1 MLRRFALTAR
11 IFTKTSF
18 PSIPSSLGA
27 RSLHAALWRQY
38 TNLPHSK
45 ELPEQ
50 KSGTEDARR
59 NGTTTPTID
68 SEKRRKV
75 LELEIEVMRQEGR
88 KVPSVATIK
97 PDQWE
102 HLLGL
107 SSRNQRRQ
115 YYLYLWNIE
124 MVRLGQKLKK
134 ERKQEEIAKRREEL
148 VKATA
153 ENDHIVYGLFHNTM
167 FLRIYDSK
175 VDHFHNNR
183 YGVTPRS
190 VLVQAMQFGV
200 NLVIDCSYDDYM
212 NDKEMRNTAKQL
224 MLCFALNRSHAEPF
238 NIHHCNANFGKTT
251 MKQLEKHLVQIHQ
264 PEFPFNITDRSYT
277 ELFPKERLVYLTPH
291 CKNDLTEFNPDDV
304 YIIGAMVDKSS
315 QEPVSLGKAKKLGL
329 RMARL
334 PLDRYFQFKSGKSLT
349 IDQMVSI
356 MLELKSSNDFEK
368 ALQHVPRRKITTVDE
383 ATVREQEI
391 REAAKFKF
399 NFNSKRP
406 GDKRNSK
413 QSSYQTGKGRH

>member
-1 MLRRFALTAR
+1 MF
-11 IFTKTSF
+11 
-18 PSIPSSLGA
+18 
-27 RSLHAALWRQY
+27 RSLAITVRKFAKTPIPAVPPTIGLRTLQPVGVQWKQY
-38 TNLPHSK
+38 ANLPHSK
-45 ELPEQ
+45 PKLPEQ
-50 KSGTEDARR
+50 RSMDDS
-59 NGTTTPTID
+59 NGLPPVID
-68 SEKRRKV
+68 LEKRRKV

-88 KVPSVATIK
+88 KVPSVDTIK

-107 SSRNQRRQ
+107 SSRNKRRQ

-124 MVRLGQKLKK
+124 MVRLGQKIKK

-148 VKATA
+148 MKATA

-183 YGVTPRS
+183 
-190 VLVQAMQFGV
+190 LVQAMQFGI

-224 MLCFALNRSHAEPF
+224 MLCFALNRSHDEPF

-264 PEFPFNITDRSYT
+264 PDFPFNVTERSYT
-277 ELFPKERLVYLTPH
+277 DLFPKERLVYLTPH
-291 CKNDLTEFNPDDV
+291 CKNDLTEFNPDDI

-315 QEPVSLGKAKKLGL
+315 QEPVSLGKAKKQGL

-349 IDQMVSI
+349 LDQMVAI
-356 MLELKSSNDFEK
+356 MLELKTSNDFGK
-368 ALQHVPRRKITTVDE
+368 ALQFVPRRKVITVDE
-383 ATVREQEI
+383 AAAKEQEM
-391 REAAKFKF
+391 RQAAKFKI
-399 NFNSKRP
+399 NFKKAAGDRWNNSRKPR
-406 GDKRNSK
+406 
-413 QSSYQTGKGRH
+413 

>member
-1 MLRRFALTAR
+1 MLRTFALTAR
-11 IFTKTSF
+11 IFAKTSF
-18 PSIPSSLGA
+18 PASLGGHHLQQPA
-27 RSLHAALWRQY
+27 CGAALWKQY

-50 KSGTEDARR
+50 KADGSETAKP
-59 NGTTTPTID
+59 NSNTTPGFD
-68 SEKRRKV
+68 AEKRRKV

-88 KVPSVATIK
+88 KVPSVSTIK

-148 VKATA
+148 MKATA
-153 ENDHIVYGLFHNTM
+153 ANDHIVYGLFHNTM

-175 VDHFHNNR
+175 MDHFHNNR
-183 YGVTPRS
+183 
-190 VLVQAMQFGV
+190 LVQAMQFGC

-224 MLCFALNRSHAEPF
+224 MLCFALNRSHEEPF
-238 NIHHCNANFGKTT
+238 NIHHCNANYGKTT

-264 PEFPFNITDRSYT
+264 PEFPFNVTDRSYT

-315 QEPVSLGKAKKLGL
+315 QEAVSLGKAKKLGL

-349 IDQMVSI
+349 LDQMVAI
-356 MLELKSSNDFEK
+356 MLELKTSNNFEK
-368 ALQHVPRRKITTVDE
+368 AFQHVPRRKITTVDE
-383 ATVREQEI
+383 AAAKEQEM
-391 REAAKFKF
+391 REVAKFKF
-399 NFNSKRP
+399 NFNNKRT
-406 GDKRNSK
+406 GDKRNNSK
-413 QSSYQTGKGRH
+413 QSSQPKLGKGRY

>member
-1 MLRRFALTAR
+1 MFRTLALTAR
-11 IFTKTSF
+11 ILAKT
-18 PSIPSSLGA
+18 PYPAVPPTIGLRTLQPAGV
-27 RSLHAALWRQY
+27 LWKQY
-38 TNLPHSK
+38 ANLPHSK
-45 ELPEQ
+45 PTHPER
-50 KSGTEDARR
+50 GTDGNESNKR
-59 NGTTTPTID
+59 TPPAID
-68 SEKRRKV
+68 LNKRRKV

-107 SSRNQRRQ
+107 SSRNQRRH

-124 MVRLGQKLKK
+124 MVRLGQKIKK

-148 VKATA
+148 MKATA

-183 YGVTPRS
+183 
-190 VLVQAMQFGV
+190 LVQAMQFGI

-224 MLCFALNRSHAEPF
+224 MLCFALNRSHDEPF

-251 MKQLEKHLVQIHQ
+251 MKQLEKHLVQIQQ
-264 PEFPFNITDRSYT
+264 PDFPFNVTERSYT
-277 ELFPKERLVYLTPH
+277 DLFPKERLVYLTPH
-291 CKNDLTEFNPDDV
+291 CKNDLTEFDPDDI

-315 QEPVSLGKAKKLGL
+315 QEPVSLGKAKKQGL

-349 IDQMVSI
+349 LDQMVAI
-356 MLELKSSNDFEK
+356 MLELKASNDFAK
-368 ALQHVPRRKITTVDE
+368 ALQFVPRRKVITVDE
-383 ATVREQEI
+383 AAAKEQEM
-391 REAAKFKF
+391 RQAAKFKI
-399 NFNSKRP
+399 NFKKATGDRWNSRKPR
-406 GDKRNSK
+406 
-413 QSSYQTGKGRH
+413 